1 MRRAMQSRSVPP
13 VDTAGG
19 CNGRNEASCWRTPEA
34 REKGKGKFKG
44 KGKDIDKKGKD
55 GESPELA
62 GRRNE
67 LQKQLDKVVELN
79 GAEAAE
85 GADTSPPGRTKTGA
99 GTPEPDKEP
108 IDGHQDEESDSE
120 EDLAEGRARQ
130 RKILRLTVG
139 LGIPNIRPEGGPHP

>member
-1 MRRAMQSRSVPP
+1 M
-13 VDTAGG
+13 TA
-19 CNGRNEASCWRTPEA
+19 
-34 REKGKGKFKG
+34 
-44 KGKDIDKKGKD
+44 
-55 GESPELA
+55 
-62 GRRNE
+62 RRNE

-120 EDLAEGRARQ
+120 EDLAEGRARL
-130 RKILRLTVG
+130 RRILWLMVR
-139 LGIPNIRPEGGPHP
+139 LGIPNIRPITAEDLTPEARAARTARIQQLQVQLGIQT